1 MQDLENQIFVSF
13 LKFVYVENH
22 ILKTDDNV
30 IHNLSFLYDEN
41 FELTLS
47 IYCARSEME
56 SLRYFIAKLSF
67 QCAEGTY
74 ATKSCQQIIFNT
86 PL

>member
-30 IHNLSFLYDEN
+30 IHNLSFLYDQN
-41 FELTLS
+41 F
-47 IYCARSEME
+47 
-56 SLRYFIAKLSF
+56 
-67 QCAEGTY
+67 
-74 ATKSCQQIIFNT
+74 
-86 PL
+86 